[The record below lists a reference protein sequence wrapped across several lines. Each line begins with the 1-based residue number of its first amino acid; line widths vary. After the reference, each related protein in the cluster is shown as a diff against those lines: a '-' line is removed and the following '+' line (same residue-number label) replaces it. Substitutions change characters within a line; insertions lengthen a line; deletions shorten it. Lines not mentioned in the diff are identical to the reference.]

1 MPKPVLVLRAVV
13 ASPSDVKRE
22 RDSLPAIFEEVNRD
36 TAGPARLHLELSRW
50 ETDSY
55 PGFDPQGPQGLI
67 DPILNIEDCDLLIGI
82 FWSKMGTP
90 TPSGPTGT
98 EHEFGT
104 ALESRR
110 RNQRPQIMTY
120 FCERPPS
127 AKADKNES
135 ARVRAFRDKFPREGL
150 HWPYTSV
157 RDFQKLV
164 AAHLRSYLRDQ
175 IRTIWGKQ
183 AAQLRE
189 SDEGRSSQP
198 PTAAI
203 LGRLSD
209 RDPHDRPVAD
219 ELAKPGLQR
228 IGSELAKRGW
238 RLMVY
243 DSGDEYAATE
253 LVRGYVES
261 GAAQPGSIRI
271 RKPSRLAQQ
280 MFPGERDLPSVF
292 WEDPINNP
300 QWEVAFI
307 PSIADAD
314 GVVLAG
320 NGQFTLLGGLQSV
333 GARLPMIALA
343 GYGGITSDVWEVL
356 KGQRLRLSSDEE
368 INLMAER
375 KSSPK
380 WARVC
385 VTALIAQKERRDARQ
400 IWRV

>member
-1 MPKPVLVLRAVV
+1 MPKPVLVLRTVV

-55 PGFDPQGPQGLI
+55 PGFHPQGPQGLI
-67 DPILNIEDCDLLIGI
+67 DPILNIGDCDLLIGI

-90 TPSGPTGT
+90 TPSGQTGT

-104 ALESRR
+104 ALESYR
-110 RNQRPQIMTY
+110 RNQRPQIMAY

-127 AKADKNES
+127 ADKNES
-135 ARVRAFRDKFPREGL
+135 ASVRAFRDNFPGEGL
-150 HWPYTSV
+150 HCPYTSV
-157 RDFQKLV
+157 RNFQKLV
-164 AAHLRSYLRDQ
+164 AAHLRNYLRDQ
-175 IRTIWGKQ
+175 IHTIWGKE

-189 SDEGRSSQP
+189 SDERRSSQP

-209 RDPHDRPVAD
+209 RDPHDRPVTD

-228 IGSELAKRGW
+228 IGSELAKTGW

-271 RKPSRLAQQ
+271 RKPLRLEQQ
-280 MFPGERDLPSVF
+280 AFPGQRDLF

-343 GYGGITSDVWEVL
+343 GYGGITSDVWGVL
-356 KGQRLRLSSDEE
+356 KGQRLRLSSDKELD
-368 INLMAER
+368 LMAER

-380 WARVC
+380 WARAC